1 MKYEVYLTKSPEV
14 ADIISK
20 AFKVG
25 EEGVKSIGHGIST
38 FFGELPAMY
47 QSEDTF
53 CCVVRYN
60 EDADVEPYRLI
71 IA

>member
-1 MKYEVYLTKSPEV
+1 MKYEVYLTKSSEV
-14 ADIISK
+14 ADIIAK

-25 EEGVKSIGHGIST
+25 ENGVKSIGHGIST
-38 FFGELPAMY
+38 FYVEVPAMY
-47 QSEDTF
+47 QSEKMF

-60 EDADVEPYRLI
+60 NDADMQPYRLI

>member
-1 MKYEVYLTKSPEV
+1 MKYEVYLTKSHEV

-25 EEGVKSIGHGIST
+25 KKGVNSIGHGNST
-38 FFGELPAMY
+38 FFEELPTMY
-47 QSEDTF
+47 RSKEMF
-53 CCVVRYN
+53 CCVVRYDD
-60 EDADVEPYRLI
+60 DADVQSYRLI

>member
-1 MKYEVYLTKSPEV
+1 MKYEVYLTKSNEAV
-14 ADIISK
+14 GIIAK

-25 EEGVKSIGHGIST
+25 EGGVKSIGHGVST
-38 FFGELPAMY
+38 FFGEVPAMY
-47 QSEDTF
+47 QSEKMF

-60 EDADVEPYRLI
+60 NDTDMQPYRLI

>member
-1 MKYEVYLTKSPEV
+1 MKYEVYLTKSSEV
-14 ADIISK
+14 ADIIAK

-25 EEGVKSIGHGIST
+25 ENGVKSIGYGIST
-38 FFGELPAMY
+38 FFGEVPAMY
-47 QSEDTF
+47 QNDKMF

-60 EDADVEPYRLI
+60 DDTDVQPYRLI

>member
-1 MKYEVYLTKSPEV
+1 MKYEVYLTRSREV
-14 ADIISK
+14 ADIIAK

-25 EEGVKSIGHGIST
+25 EKGVKSIGQGIT
-38 FFGELPAMY
+38 TYFGEVPAMY
-47 QSEDTF
+47 QSEKMF

-60 EDADVEPYRLI
+60 EDADVQPYRLV